1 MCVFFVLQ
9 RYQKVEYENF
19 CLMEGFLE
27 SYCLVDLGMS
37 LVSWDLCLDM
47 VGIDICYLFVFF

>member
-1 MCVFFVLQ
+1 MWVFFVLQ

-19 CLMEGFLE
+19 CLMDCFLE